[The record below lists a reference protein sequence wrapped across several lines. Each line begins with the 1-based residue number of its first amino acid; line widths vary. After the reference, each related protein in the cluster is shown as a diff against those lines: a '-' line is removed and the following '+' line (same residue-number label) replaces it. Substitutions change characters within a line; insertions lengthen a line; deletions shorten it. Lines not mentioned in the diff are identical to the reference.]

1 MRLTSELTF
10 VYLDSS
16 LARFLLSER
25 GLGQLDREP
34 VRHLYD
40 GYEAD
45 THQEPQDAA
54 QRGHEVKD
62 SHARRAEE
70 LRRDRLA
77 EKRYLGDV
85 CKMPGFLTP
94 LALVAATIMQPPLL
108 IVCFLGTSS
117 PPGQA

>member
-45 THQEPQDAA
+45 AHQEPQDAA
-54 QRGHEVKD
+54 QRGHKVKD
-62 SHARRAEE
+62 GHAGRAEE

-77 EKRYLGDV
+77 EGRCLSDV
-85 CKMPGFLTP
+85 CQMFGFFSPPRP
-94 LALVAATIMQPPLL
+94 LAPLSL
-108 IVCFLGTSS
+108 SQSRILSF
-117 PPGQA
+117 